1 MKKIFFI
8 LMGLTTMMGLG
19 SCSKDD
25 GKSSRFN
32 ERDIVYTV
40 AEETTSVHLT
50 TEAEFDALLEQ
61 FCDWAEGG
69 STVTFYGTQ
78 ALGTQAS
85 RLHAAGTA
93 AYPTKEAVTYSTT
106 SREEMKRWMAQ
117 MEDEGMTVTV
127 TYDPATGTWNGMAY
141 ATAPQPQH
149 DCYTGTLVEVPN
161 PQMEE
166 GPNLPGMVM
175 ALQINDDSTLII
187 ADHGQWFWDGYLP
200 LSDSSAIYP
209 GGPITLCGTLQ
220 TRQDYYGNTFLQLE
234 IGEVLPEPTPR
245 PVPHPNGGV
254 LTYVSDASPMWCV
267 VLSIDTVNRLMY
279 STVMMYDS
287 INPFIGYNLYV
298 PVGISRYHYYSPADS
313 GGTTYEDKVW
323 LYVENDEGLD
333 YLGEH
338 YCITGS
344 LDFSGDFTLH
354 YADAAPT
361 DGYTVTEFPFVR
373 NDDILT
379 AVHRSEYCDVVL
391 HLNTDG
397 QYSEGQSYLLSRVN
411 CVLPFES
418 GKFSYAQV
426 DTIAYNGD
434 WQFQS
439 VELLRYSVTGST
451 PTFGIDYPDCPCSYW
466 VPLGD
471 TPSCVE
477 TFHFEHL

>member
-1 MKKIFFI
+1 MKTIVRLFALVAVVLSFAACEKE
-8 LMGLTTMMGLG
+8 GN
-19 SCSKDD
+19 
-25 GKSSRFN
+25 RH

-40 AEETTSVHLT
+40 AEQTTTVHLT
-50 TEAEFDALLEQ
+50 TEAEWQQLLDH
-61 FCDWAEGG
+61 FCDYAEGG
-69 STVTFYGTQ
+69 SSVTFRN
-78 ALGTQAS
+78 AKSANKS
-85 RLHAAGTA
+85 A
-93 AYPTKEAVTYSTT
+93 TKEAITYSTT
-106 SREEMKRWMAQ
+106 DREAMKRWMAQ
-117 MEDEGMTVTV
+117 MEDAGMTVTV
-127 TYDPATGTWNGMAY
+127 SYDPNTGTWNGTAY

-149 DCYTGTLVEVPN
+149 DCYTGMLVEVPN
-161 PQMEE
+161 PQMAE

-175 ALQINDDSTLII
+175 ALRLNEDSTLII
-187 ADHGQWFWDGYLP
+187 ANGGHWFWDGYL
-200 LSDSSAIYP
+200 SQDSVATYP
-209 GGPITLCGTLQ
+209 GGTMTLCGTLQ

-344 LDFSGDFTLH
+344 LDFSGGFTLH

-361 DGYTVTEFPFVR
+361 DGYTVTDFPFVR
-373 NDDILT
+373 NDEILT
-379 AVHRSEYCDVVL
+379 SVHRSEYCDVVL

-439 VELLRYSVTGST
+439 VERLRYSVTGST
-451 PTFGIDYPDCPCSYW
+451 PTFGIDYPNCPCSYW

-471 TPSCVE
+471 TPSCIE

>member
-1 MKKIFFI
+1 MKHLLKLIFA
-8 LMGLTTMMGLG
+8 LTVVLG
-19 SCSKDD
+19 MVACEKENKESAMH
-25 GKSSRFN
+25 
-32 ERDIVYTV
+32 ERNIVYTV
-40 AEETTSVHLT
+40 DADRHDAHLKT
-50 TEAEFDALLEQ
+50 DAEFDALLER
-61 FCDWAEGG
+61 FCDYAEGG
-69 STVTFYGTQ
+69 STVTFYR
-78 ALGTQAS
+78 LGTQPS
-85 RLHAAGTA
+85 RLPASGTLA
-93 AYPTKEAVTYSTT
+93 HPTKDATTFSTA
-106 SREEMKRWMAQ
+106 SREEMKRWMAR
-117 MEDEGMTVTV
+117 MEDDGMTVTV
-127 TYDPATGTWNGMAY
+127 TYDPATGTWSGTAY
-141 ATAPQPQH
+141 ATAPQQH
-149 DCYTGTLVEVPN
+149 DCYTGLLTEVPN
-161 PQMEE
+161 PQMTE
-166 GPNLPGMVM
+166 GPNPPGMVM
-175 ALQINDDSTLII
+175 ALQLNEDSTLII

-200 LSDSSAIYP
+200 QDSVATYP
-209 GGPITLCGTLQ
+209 GGTMTLCGTLQ

-234 IGEVLPEPTPR
+234 IGEVLPEPTPG

-333 YLGEH
+333 YPGEH

-344 LDFSGDFTLH
+344 LDFSGGFTLH

-361 DGYTVTEFPFVR
+361 DGYTVTDFPFVR
-373 NDDILT
+373 NDEILT
-379 AVHRSEYCDVVL
+379 SVHRSEYCDVVL

-418 GKFSYAQV
+418 GKFSYAPQL
-426 DTIAYNGD
+426 DTIAYYND
-434 WQFQS
+434 RQFPS
-439 VELLRYSVTGST
+439 VKRLRYSVTGST

-471 TPSCVE
+471 TPSCIE